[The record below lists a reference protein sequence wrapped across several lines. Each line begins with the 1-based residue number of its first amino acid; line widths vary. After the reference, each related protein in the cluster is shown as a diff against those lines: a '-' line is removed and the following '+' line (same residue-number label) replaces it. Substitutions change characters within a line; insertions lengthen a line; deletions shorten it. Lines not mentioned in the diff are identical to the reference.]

1 MAPVFTILNRNRK
14 VTLLIPSDP
23 LQAVLSAFLTILT
36 GTPAD
41 VDALWK
47 GGNDGSGGNGHHDN
61 SNITVIKTIINSF
74 TADIWSGRIGV

>member
-41 VDALWK
+41 VDAL
-47 GGNDGSGGNGHHDN
+47 
-61 SNITVIKTIINSF
+61 
-74 TADIWSGRIGV
+74 